1 MKKIKFN
8 KKDIFA
14 VITAEIFCILIMYFS
29 VKKNEIYGS
38 SLDWASQHYAIPDYF
53 RTLFYQTGD
62 LFPSL
67 GANIGA
73 GENLFCLSY
82 YGLFSPIIL
91 FSYLLPWVDMASYI
105 IIVSITGIL
114 ATVVLF
120 YWWIRGKFS
129 TEISFVALLIFCF
142 STSFI
147 FHSHRHIMFV
157 SYLPFLI
164 LALHFTD
171 VYFEK
176 KSRVGLI
183 ISCLLI
189 ILTNYFFAVSSLCV
203 VSIYAVYCWIKK
215 NENVNFKGFFKI
227 GLKFVFCLFSA
238 VLIAGV
244 LLSPTLTAIFSGRDS
259 VNVSVDF
266 QKFIPFFNLDYLTF
280 NHYSLGLTSFIV
292 IGITDNILHG
302 NRENKFLS
310 ITFAVLTIFPI
321 FIFILNG
328 GMYFD
333 PKVLIPFL
341 PVALILCAETIKRL
355 RDKTFKFKWNIII
368 YTIVSIVFISI
379 SLVKK
384 YLGYVD
390 NKVYIFYSIDFVLTL
405 LIILLNLKRKK
416 NLLLIAYTISCAFI
430 SCFAA
435 NNFDSRQTS
444 EEFKIDNSKNVKELI
459 DSIKNNDQSLT
470 RVACHVDNANTVN
483 KVYSPNH
490 YQTNIYSS
498 IHNKK
503 YNLFYFEGIFN
514 ENSYRNSA
522 LTTSSRNLL
531 FNIYMG
537 NKYIISDKD
546 YIPSEY
552 KAVRTDEDYTL
563 YENDN
568 CLPLGYSSSDIMS
581 TEQYQS
587 LAYPYNTEAILK
599 YTIVDN
605 AKPVNF
611 QSVIE
616 NFKIG
621 NIFEDCQQLTNENG
635 KFISN
640 SKTKYTYTYNLPQDL
655 SDKLLFLRFKVD
667 NSYAANKNDAR
678 IQINGVM
685 NVLTSPEWKY
695 YNNNNSFEYVIS
707 DCTDMLE
714 INFSHG
720 YYSIYYIEAYTMDKS
735 ELKSFNENKQPFIAD
750 LNATKGDEISGKI
763 IAENDGYFN
772 LSMIYHDG
780 YSVYVDGNKTKAE
793 TVDTA
798 FLGFKLT
805 KGEHDIKIVYT
816 AEGLNVGKIISAIG
830 ILTLILAIALDI
842 RDLKVHGRQKK

>member
-1 MKKIKFN
+1 MKKFKID

-14 VITAEIFCILIMYFS
+14 VITAEICCVLIMYFS

-38 SLDWASQHYAIPDYF
+38 SLDWASQHYAIPEYF

-62 LFPSL
+62 IFPSL

-105 IIVSITGIL
+105 ITVSIIGIL
-114 ATVVLF
+114 ATVILF
-120 YWWIRGKFS
+120 YWWIRSKFS
-129 TEISFVALLIFCF
+129 IGISFVSLLIFCF

-157 SYLPFLI
+157 SYFPFLI

-171 VYFEK
+171 VYFSK
-176 KSRVGLI
+176 KSRIGLI
-183 ISCLLI
+183 ISCILI
-189 ILTNYFFAVSSLCV
+189 IFTNYFFAVSSLLV

-215 NENVNFKGFFKI
+215 DENVNFKGFFKI
-227 GLKFVFCLFSA
+227 GLKFVFCLFTA
-238 VLIAGV
+238 ILIAGV
-244 LLSPTLTAIFSGRDS
+244 LLSPTVTTIFSGRDS
-259 VNVSVDF
+259 VNISLDI
-266 QKFIPFFNLDYLTF
+266 KRFIPFFNFDYLTF

-292 IGITDNILHG
+292 LSIIDNLLHG

-310 ITFAVLTIFPI
+310 IVFSAITIFPV

-341 PVALILCAETIKRL
+341 PIALILCAETISRL
-355 RDKTFKFKWNIII
+355 RSKTFKFKWNVII
-368 YTIVSIVFISI
+368 YTIVSLGFISVSI
-379 SLVKK
+379 IKAI
-384 YLGYVD
+384 LGYSE
-390 NKVYIFYSIDFVLTL
+390 NSVYIFYSIDFVLTL
-405 LIILLNLKRKK
+405 FIILLNFKRKK
-416 NLLLIAYTISCAFI
+416 NLLLIAYTVSCAFV
-430 SCFAA
+430 SCFSA
-435 NNFDSRQTS
+435 NIYDKHQNLD
-444 EEFKIDNSKNVKELI
+444 EFKIDNSKNVKELI
-459 DSIKNNDQSLT
+459 DSIKNSKTLV
-470 RVACHVDNANTVN
+470 RVSCHVDNVNTVN

-490 YQTNIYSS
+490 YQTSIYSS

-503 YNLFYFEGIFN
+503 YNRFYFEDIFN

-537 NKYIISDKD
+537 NKYIISDENF
-546 YIPSEY
+546 IPSEY
-552 KAVRTDEDYTL
+552 KALRTDGDYTL
-563 YENDN
+563 YENN
-568 CLPLGYSSSDIMS
+568 ECLPLGYSTSDIMS
-581 TEQYQS
+581 TKQYKS
-587 LAYPYNTEAILK
+587 LSYPYNTEAILK

-605 AKPVNF
+605 AKPVDF
-611 QSVIE
+611 HSQIKE
-616 NFKIG
+616 FEIG
-621 NIFEDCQQLTNENG
+621 NIFEDCKQLKNENG
-635 KFISN
+635 RFISN
-640 SKTKYTYTYNLPQDL
+640 STEKYTYTYTLPENL

-667 NSYAANKNDAR
+667 NSYAVNKNDAR

-695 YNNNNSFEYVIS
+695 YNNNQSFEYVIS
-707 DCTDMLE
+707 DCTDKLE
-714 INFSHG
+714 IDFFDG
-720 YYSIYYIEAYTMDKS
+720 QYAVYDIDAYTMDKS
-735 ELKSFNENKQPFIAD
+735 ELKKFKENKNPFIAD
-750 LNATKGDEISGKI
+750 LNTTKGDEISGKI
-763 IAENDGYFN
+763 LAENDGYFN

-780 YSVYVDGNKTKAE
+780 YKVYVDGVKTESE

-798 FLGFKLT
+798 FLGFKLS

-816 AEGLNVGKIISAIG
+816 AEGLDIGKIISAIG
-830 ILTLILAIALDI
+830 ILTLILAIILDI
-842 RDLKVHGRQKK
+842 RDFKVHGKQKK